1 MKIFFIREKD
11 SQFGG
16 AEKYLSRL
24 KKSLDSIKIDYEVIN
39 SPAPKFLPSWIRVLL
54 FNFYLCFIK
63 KDKFYFSLER
73 ISCPDIYRAGD
84 GVHKAFLT
92 KVNKSKLNP
101 LHYIYLFYEKKCFEN
116 SKIIIANSKM
126 VKEEIVNFYK
136 INPQKIRV
144 VYNGFDGYNSINQ
157 GQLNSIREK
166 YNINSKKKIFLFVG
180 SGYMR
185 KGLKEFLRIISEIE
199 SKQTMSIVIGY
210 DKNESMYKKIAKN
223 LGIRNILFLGKR
235 PDAKIFYSLSD
246 FFILP
251 TYYDPF
257 SNVILE
263 AMLNRNIVITT
274 KQNGAHE
281 IIDKDFVMQSPD
293 DLKIVNKINELIN
306 DKNKLNVIKYNNFNI
321 AKKYSMASNTKQT
334 LKSISE
340 IC

>member
-11 SQFGG
+11 SHFGG

-24 KKSLDSIKIDYEVIN
+24 KASLESMKIEHRIIN
-39 SPAPKFLPSWIRVLL
+39 SPVPKFFPSWVRVIL
-54 FNFYLCFIK
+54 FNFYLCLIK
-63 KDKFYFSLER
+63 KENFYFSLER

-84 GVHKAFLT
+84 GVHRAFLT
-92 KVNKSKLNP
+92 KVIKSKLNP

-116 SKIIIANSKM
+116 SKIIIANSQM
-126 VKEEIVNFYK
+126 VKKEIVKFYG
-136 INPQKIRV
+136 IDPNKIRV
-144 VYNGFDGYNSINQ
+144 IYNGFDGYDPINHE
-157 GQLNSIREK
+157 QLTSIRKK
-166 YNINSKKKIFLFVG
+166 YGIDSNKKIFLFVG

-185 KGLKEFLRIISEIE
+185 KGLKEFLTILSKIH
-199 SKQTMSIVIGY
+199 SKQTISIVIGY
-210 DKNESMYKKIAKN
+210 DKNESMYKKMAKN
-223 LGIRNILFLGKR
+223 LGIKNILFLGKR
-235 PDAKIFYSLSD
+235 SDAKIFYSLSD

-281 IIDKDFVMQSPD
+281 ILDKEFVMESPD
-293 DLKIVNKINELIN
+293 DLKIVNRINELIN
-306 DKNKLNVIKYNNFNI
+306 DQNKLNVIKNNNFNI
-321 AKKYSMASNTKQT
+321 AKKYSMSLNTKQT